1 VPAVL
6 ASLRDVELDLLR
18 RITCDWA
25 TPLVDDLVPFVDH
38 AGFGTAVV
46 LLLFLLVSLSGA
58 GRRRAV
64 LGALTLVLTMGAV
77 HGVREAVWRLAPR
90 TRPGSTFPEERVLRG
105 PIERLTCAE
114 HPEAWVE
121 RGHPP
126 KSPAFPSSH
135 AVTIAACAVGLT
147 VAAPW
152 AGILAWVYA
161 LLVGYGRLYQGKHWP
176 TDVLGSLVL
185 TALLGWACARLAR
198 RLLPRLEARLAGRR
212 ARAVAP
218 AGDARQAPSLEE

>member
-6 ASLRDVELDLLR
+6 ASLRDVELGLLR

-25 TPLVDDLVPFVDH
+25 TPLVDALVPFVDH
-38 AGFGTAVV
+38 AGFGAAVV
-46 LLLFLLVSLSGA
+46 LLLFLLVALSRA

-64 LGALTLVLTMGAV
+64 LGALTLVLTMGAA
-77 HGVREAVWRLAPR
+77 HGVREAFWRLAPR
-90 TRPGSTFPEERVLRG
+90 TRPGSTFPEEKVLRG
-105 PIERLTCAE
+105 PIETKACGE
-114 HPEAWVE
+114 HPGTWVE

-126 KSPAFPSSH
+126 RSPAFPSSH

-152 AGILAWVYA
+152 AGALAWLYA
-161 LLVGYGRLYQGKHWP
+161 LLVGYGRLYPGKHWP

-198 RLLPRLEARLAGRR
+198 RVLPRLEARLAARR
-212 ARAVAP
+212 ARAVSP
-218 AGDARQAPSLEE
+218 AGNASRSPSPEE